1 MTAPD
6 GPPQPHYMNAVAHF
20 ETTLSPMNVWEVCRN
35 IESLHGRRRDVR
47 WGARTLDLDILMWG
61 SRILESPELT
71 LPHPRMHLRRF
82 VLEPFASISPD
93 AIHPTTELSIQQ
105 LLEAI
110 KDGES
115 DISEMVKGRS
125 TMRSQSDP
133 QDDIP

>member
-1 MTAPD
+1 
-6 GPPQPHYMNAVAHF
+6 MNAVAHL
-20 ETTLSPMNVWEVCRN
+20 ETTLAPMKVWEVCRD
-35 IESLHGRRRDVR
+35 IESLHGRRRDVH

-93 AIHPTTELSIQQ
+93 AIHPTTQLSIQK
-105 LLEAI
+105 LLEAL

-115 DISEMVKGRS
+115 DISEVAKVRS
-125 TMRSQSDP
+125 TMRT
-133 QDDIP
+133 